1 MEPCTWGRCLMPRR
15 VEPSHHDGMTTFD
28 SPQAAAD
35 ATKYM
40 DLPDGHEERVVG
52 FGVMGLPF
60 ASGHYLA
67 YRDFP
72 ATSFSPAYKSVWH
85 RTPDG
90 VWTFYAT
97 TPGPQSCSRYFSS
110 VTPVDPVVRDIEAT
124 WLTPWSLLISIEGL
138 LDWRVDTKTTAATH
152 LMSAIGSRMPAAAW
166 TSRKM
171 LTVMSRIVGP
181 LLRIGTIRLAGN
193 LPNGQEFRIAP
204 KRVWAVAAST
214 AVVQGEDLGPVGP
227 LAVQGNLADFRL
239 PQRGICVVAQGRF
252 EPFDIARH
260 RDGDRLDLSS

>member
-1 MEPCTWGRCLMPRR
+1 MSGRLMA
-15 VEPSHHDGMTTFD
+15 SDHDGMTTT
-28 SPQAAAD
+28 PQAAAA

-40 DLPDGHEERVVG
+40 DLPSGDEERVVG

-60 ASGHYLA
+60 AGGHYLA

-85 RTPDG
+85 RDPEG

-110 VTPVDPVVRDIEAT
+110 VTPVDPVVCDIDAT
-124 WLTPWSLLISIEGL
+124 WVTPWSLLISIDGL
-138 LDWRVDTKTTAATH
+138 VDWRVDVKATAATR
-152 LMSAIGSRMPAAAW
+152 LMSVIGGRVPTAAW
-166 TSRKM
+166 KSRRV
-171 LTVMSRIVGP
+171 LAVMSRFVGP
-181 LLRIGTIRLAGN
+181 LLRVGKIRLTGN

-204 KRVWAVAAST
+204 KRVWAVADST
-214 AVVQGEDLGPVGP
+214 AVVGGEDIGPVGP
-227 LAVQGNLADFRL
+227 HPVQGNLADFQL

-260 RDGDRLDLSS
+260 RDHDRLDLSS

>member
-1 MEPCTWGRCLMPRR
+1 MRPQHNR
-15 VEPSHHDGMTTFD
+15 MTTT
-28 SPQAAAD
+28 PQAAAA
-35 ATKYM
+35 ATKHL
-40 DLPDGHEERVVG
+40 DLPPGEDERVVG

-60 ASGHYLA
+60 ANGHYLA

-72 ATSFSPAYKSVWH
+72 ATSFSPAYLSVWH

-110 VTPVDPVVRDIEAT
+110 VTAVDPVVCDITAT

-138 LDWRVDTKTTAATH
+138 LDWRVDIKTTGATR
-152 LMSAIGSRMPAAAW
+152 LMSAIGGRMPTRVW
-166 TSRKM
+166 TSRRALAM
-171 LTVMSRIVGP
+171 MSRVVGP
-181 LLRIGTIRLAGN
+181 LLGVGNIRLTGN

-204 KRVWAVAAST
+204 KRVWAVADSS
-214 AVVQGEDLGPVGP
+214 AVVNGEDLGPVGAHP
-227 LAVQGNLADFRL
+227 TQGSLADFQL

>member
-1 MEPCTWGRCLMPRR
+1 MPGRLT
-15 VEPSHHDGMTTFD
+15 PSHHDGMTTT
-28 SPQAAAD
+28 PQAAAA

-40 DLPDGHEERVVG
+40 DLPSGDEERVVG

-85 RTPDG
+85 RDPEG

-110 VTPVDPVVRDIEAT
+110 VTPVDPVVCDIDAT
-124 WLTPWSLLISIEGL
+124 WVTPWSLLISIDGL
-138 LDWRVDTKTTAATH
+138 VDWRVDVRTTAATR
-152 LMSAIGSRMPAAAW
+152 LMSMIGGKVPTAAW
-166 TSRKM
+166 KSRRV
-171 LTVMSRIVGP
+171 LAVMSRFVGP
-181 LLRIGTIRLAGN
+181 LLRVGKIRLTGN

-214 AVVQGEDLGPVGP
+214 AVVQGEDIGPVGP
-227 LAVQGNLADFRL
+227 HPVQGNLADFQL

-260 RDGDRLDLSS
+260 RDHDRLELSS